1 MLNPTEKSSSGATQ
15 ADAVP
20 MQRMGTIEELA
31 NLTIFLLS
39 DACEYLTGQT
49 IAMDGGQMLA
59 GPGTF
64 ASLTSMTSDD
74 WAEAKERSR
83 AASEAAKAQR
93 GV

>member
-1 MLNPTEKSSSGATQ
+1 
-15 ADAVP
+15 
-20 MQRMGTIEELA
+20 
-31 NLTIFLLS
+31 
-39 DACEYLTGQT
+39 
-49 IAMDGGQMLA
+49 MLA